1 MASSSYD
8 GEILIWNLISGHVCN
23 RLSAVSQAVM
33 EDGTEDLIINK
44 VTFLQSRSERKM
56 TAASLVS
63 SGPRGYI
70 TFWNIFG
77 GGKLFAYFI
86 GSKDRSTLSDM
97 AVSDDDC
104 LLCAAD
110 HIGYSY
116 IWNITKYALQGPEEE
131 PPACE
136 QHFLLPFQ
144 SQCPLTLSHV
154 ADSCIT
160 DLYLIFFSPS
170 GCQVLLSWRAH
181 SCSVTS
187 VAWMS
192 EHQLLLTSSVDCTV
206 KLWSLEGEYIG
217 TFGQKDLWNIKDRMS
232 WQRGPNPDSYIT
244 PAAPARQVSAIKP
257 SCATESEDEA
267 NSAEPESQVT
277 SPLSLIKDDEIAEE
291 LKQRQKAKSEHRAH
305 HSQLKCIKHETRA
318 LTTYHSLQLC
328 ELTCLPATFH
338 KLNSRRCN
346 DPDNL
351 TF

>member
-33 EDGTEDLIINK
+33 EDGT
-44 VTFLQSRSERKM
+44 
-56 TAASLVS
+56 
-63 SGPRGYI
+63 GYI